1 MISTL
6 IIILFLLN
14 CVTIFAVILIYMRQN
29 RLMELE
35 KQQRKNYLES
45 QELLSSFLF
54 ELKEENERF
63 AKLLNEQEK
72 TGEKVI
78 PKKVKKS
85 HSNIE
90 KQKVEHVDF
99 VEDIH
104 STKEVLSDLLQYDQA
119 NEQEP
124 SLIDQ
129 VNQLVKEGYS
139 VEQIAKQ
146 LNKGKTEIELLI
158 KFQA

>member
-78 PKKVKKS
+78 PKKVKQN
-85 HSNIE
+85 HSNID
-90 KQKVEHVDF
+90 KQKVKHVDF

-119 NEQEP
+119 KEQEP

-129 VNQLVKEGYS
+129 VSQLVKEGYS

-158 KFQA
+158 KFQV

>member
-35 KQQRKNYLES
+35 KQQSKNYLES

-78 PKKVKKS
+78 PNKVKQS

-139 VEQIAKQ
+139 VEQ
-146 LNKGKTEIELLI
+146 
-158 KFQA
+158 